1 MHPSRG
7 SGAEGARRGGSE
19 RRNKQSLT
27 FTNVSIHVSRPRNYT
42 SVATLDLA
50 MRRENRGRKAV
61 RDAETPF
68 FPQEGPQS
76 RQYGKKVKTKHR
88 KFKTA
93 LSYPNLSKSILKCI
107 HFFSRESAGASSAG
121 EVLHAYFPFA
131 FIPRTARDRSR
142 TLRPFRRLRK
152 YPHEHSRGACLRYVR
167 RRNAPIRRRAPAFR
181 LGRVRDAPLVGLLR
195 IFL

>member
-1 MHPSRG
+1 VSVFFSFHHTQG

-19 RRNKQSLT
+19 RTNKQSHHSRQKQT
-27 FTNVSIHVSRPRNYT
+27 FRYT
-42 SVATLDLA
+42 SVATRIVRCDVKSF
-50 MRRENRGRKAV
+50 KAE
-61 RDAETPF
+61 AETRF
-68 FPQEGPQS
+68 FRQEVPQS

-93 LSYPNLSKSILKCI
+93 LSYPNLSKSILRCI

>member
-1 MHPSRG
+1 MKSRSR
-7 SGAEGARRGGSE
+7 SGNA
-19 RRNKQSLT
+19 L
-27 FTNVSIHVSRPRNYT
+27 
-42 SVATLDLA
+42 
-50 MRRENRGRKAV
+50 
-61 RDAETPF
+61 
-68 FPQEGPQS
+68 FPEEGPHS
-76 RQYGKKVKTKHR
+76 RQSEENEKTKHR
-88 KFKTA
+88 KFRTV
-93 LSYPNLSKSILKCI
+93 LSYPNLSKSMEM
-107 HFFSRESAGASSAG
+107 HFSRERSFA
-121 EVLHAYFPFA
+121 ELHAYFRFA